1 MVSVNMN
8 KQNVIGIAVITA
20 LVVGIGSIAIP
31 IDSADAVQRN
41 NLAASNRAGDN
52 TQTGLVNVGNVLAN
66 VQVGANVCALAENC

>member
-1 MVSVNMN
+1 MN
-8 KQNVIGIAVITA
+8 KQNVMGIAVMTA

-52 TQTGLVNVGNVLAN
+52 TQEGLVNVGNVQAN

>member
-1 MVSVNMN
+1 MN
-8 KQNVIGIAVITA
+8 KQNVMGIAVMTA

-52 TQTGLVNVGNVLAN
+52 TQEGLVNVGNVQAN
-66 VQVGANVCALAENC
+66 VQVGANVCALATNC

>member
-1 MVSVNMN
+1 MN
-8 KQNVIGIAVITA
+8 KYSVMGIAVITA

-52 TQTGLVNVGNVLAN
+52 TQEGLVNVGNVGAN

>member
-1 MVSVNMN
+1 MN

-52 TQTGLVNVGNVLAN
+52 TQTGLVNAGNVLAN

>member
-1 MVSVNMN
+1 VKGEISNRRYYYPV
-8 KQNVIGIAVITA
+8 AVITA

-52 TQTGLVNVGNVLAN
+52 TQEGLVNVGNVQAN

>member
-1 MVSVNMN
+1 MN
-8 KQNVIGIAVITA
+8 KQNVLGIAVMTA

-52 TQTGLVNVGNVLAN
+52 TQEGLVNVGNVQAN
-66 VQVGANVCALAENC
+66 VQVGANVCALATNC

>member
-1 MVSVNMN
+1 MN
-8 KQNVIGIAVITA
+8 KQNVLGIAVITA

-52 TQTGLVNVGNVLAN
+52 TQTGLVNVGNVQAN

>member
-1 MVSVNMN
+1 MN
-8 KQNVIGIAVITA
+8 KQNVLGIAVITA

-31 IDSADAVQRN
+31 IDSADAIQRN

>member
-1 MVSVNMN
+1 MN
-8 KQNVIGIAVITA
+8 KQNVLGIAVMTA

-52 TQTGLVNVGNVLAN
+52 TQEGLVNVGNVQAN
-66 VQVGANVCALAENC
+66 VQVGANVCALSDEC

>member
-1 MVSVNMN
+1 M
-8 KQNVIGIAVITA
+8 GIAVITA

-52 TQTGLVNVGNVLAN
+52 TQEGLVNVGNVGAN
-66 VQVGANVCALAENC
+66 VQVGANVCALSENC

>member
-1 MVSVNMN
+1 MN
-8 KQNVIGIAVITA
+8 KQSVIGIAVITA

-52 TQTGLVNVGNVLAN
+52 TQEGLVNVGNVGAN
-66 VQVGANVCALAENC
+66 VQVGANVCALSENC

>member
-52 TQTGLVNVGNVLAN
+52 TQTGLVNAGNVLAN